1 MVSNQ
6 ELEVPP
12 GTCARFLAINLL
24 LCDKF
29 GIKEKRTYKML
40 CGFFLFVFVFEF
52 TSSCSPLSSKCC
64 FICSGPY
71 TSQFGELQDCS
82 AGSQIQ
88 RIKCIRIFQGGWTSS
103 IWNIVKYVSQ
113 ELYEFNWTTTRYGRR
128 ILHRMAQLVILTLLY
143 LIQFSLKRSL
153 SN

>member
-40 CGFFLFVFVFEF
+40 CGVFFCLFLFLSLPHPVLHCHQNVA
-52 TSSCSPLSSKCC
+52 SSV
-64 FICSGPY
+64 
-71 TSQFGELQDCS
+71 Q
-82 AGSQIQ
+82 
-88 RIKCIRIFQGGWTSS
+88 
-103 IWNIVKYVSQ
+103 V
-113 ELYEFNWTTTRYGRR
+113 
-128 ILHRMAQLVILTLLY
+128 HTLL
-143 LIQFSLKRSL
+143 SLGSCRTVVLAHKFKGLNASESFREAEHL
-153 SN
+153 QYET